1 VSTSALHSTQTSARR
16 WLQLT
21 AAACLTALL
30 VACGGGGGSS
40 SGSGS
45 GSVAVTEVD
54 AGSAE
59 NQPWKA
65 VFNGAS
71 SLTFNAIG
79 CSGPVGSTETA
90 VFTLTRGTNTF
101 VASITSG
108 SATVGPI
115 TFGDESAYY
124 YYSLQVGTGTSTSVI
139 LQAYLGSVGFQL
151 YSGSTGPQSI
161 SFGDISCRQ
170 VTNPLTRAQ
179 LSLQP
184 QARLASFLA
193 GSPTAVVSSAE
204 TEPSGCY
211 VSGGRTHTYAISPQ
225 GVVQID
231 GQTLAANWLDT
242 VNSTNA
248 FYGEYIYN
256 SPPYRD
262 AGIYFS
268 VDSQYRGATVGRTID
283 GPSAEFYHYCG
294 GNS

>member
-1 VSTSALHSTQTSARR
+1 VSTSAFHSTQTSARR

-30 VACGGGGGSS
+30 VACGGSGGSAA
-40 SGSGS
+40 
-45 GSVAVTEVD
+45 VAAVD

-71 SLTFNAIG
+71 SLTFNATG
-79 CSGPVGSTETA
+79 CSGGTTDTA
-90 VFTLTRGTNTF
+90 VITLTRGTNTF
-101 VASITSG
+101 VASMTSG
-108 SATVGPI
+108 TVTEGPI
-115 TFGDESAYY
+115 TFGDESAYFQY
-124 YYSLQVGTGTSTSVI
+124 RLLVGTGTSTEVDLRAFI
-139 LQAYLGSVGFQL
+139 TNGELRLNNYD
-151 YSGSTGPQSI
+151 TGPQSI
-161 SFGDISCRQ
+161 RLNNLRCGQ

-184 QARLASFLA
+184 QARLASLLA
-193 GSPTAVVSSAE
+193 GSPTAVVSSADSA
-204 TEPSGCY
+204 PDGCY

-248 FYGEYIYN
+248 FYGESIYN
-256 SPPYRD
+256 SPSYRD
-262 AGIYFS
+262 ASIYFS
-268 VDSQYRGATVGRTID
+268 VDSEYRGAYLGREINGT
-283 GPSAEFYHYCG
+283 SARFYHYCVG
-294 GNS
+294 D

>member
-1 VSTSALHSTQTSARR
+1 MSTSAFHSTQISARR

-21 AAACLTALL
+21 AAACLTAVS
-30 VACGGGGGSS
+30 VACGG
-40 SGSGS
+40 SGSG
-45 GSVAVTEVD
+45 GSAAVAAVD

-71 SLTFNAIG
+71 SLTFNATD
-79 CSGPVGSTETA
+79 CYDGPVGTTGTA
-90 VFTLTRGTNTF
+90 VVTLTRGTNTF
-101 VASITSG
+101 VASMTSG

-124 YYSLQVGTGTSTSVI
+124 HYSLEVGTGTSTSV
-139 LQAYLGSVGFQL
+139 YLRASTSSVRFVIN
-151 YSGSTGPQSI
+151 SRSTGPQSI
-161 SFGDISCRQ
+161 SLGNIRCRQ

-184 QARLASFLA
+184 QARLASLLA

-204 TEPSGCY
+204 TEPSCCY
-211 VSGGRTHTYAISPQ
+211 LSASSTYTYAISSQ

-242 VNSTNA
+242 VNDSNA
-248 FYGEYIYN
+248 YYSEFIDN
-256 SPPYRD
+256 NPSSFFSRD

-268 VDSQYRGATVGRTID
+268 VDSEERGAYLRRQIL
-283 GPSAEFYHYCG
+283 GPSAEFYHYCL
-294 GNS
+294 ND